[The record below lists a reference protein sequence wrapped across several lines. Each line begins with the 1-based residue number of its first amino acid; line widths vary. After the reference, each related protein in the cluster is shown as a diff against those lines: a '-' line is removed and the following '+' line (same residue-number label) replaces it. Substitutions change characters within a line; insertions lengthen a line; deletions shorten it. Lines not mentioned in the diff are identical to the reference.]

1 MRHGGFSSFSEKV
14 NGRLAQLAFPLALA
28 ATGDGDLLTQLADHP
43 VMFVCVRVRVHVRVR
58 VRVRV
63 CARVRVRVRVRVCVC
78 GIFATKLRFLSLFFA
93 IFVY

>member
-58 VRVRV
+58 VRV
-63 CARVRVRVRVRVCVC
+63 C